1 MDYYKILGVDKTAD
15 AKTLKKAYRKLAA
28 KYHPD
33 KNPNNVSAEEKFKE
47 VNEAYEVLSD
57 DEKRKQYDTLG
68 ANYEAFKNSGAT
80 WEQWQ
85 QAQQQARGRA
95 QYGGFGGGPGGGT
108 FTFSGDPSEFFGQ
121 RGQQRGSSGY
131 SDFFEQFFG
140 GGGGFAGGRQRYS
153 SKMRG
158 QDVRAELP
166 ITLRDAYDGGK
177 KTFEFYGEK
186 LRIGIKP
193 GAYDGQQLRVKGKGN
208 PSPNGGDRGDL
219 YIELR
224 VQPDPRF
231 TREGDDLYVEI
242 TVPLYDAVLGGSVT
256 VPTMTGTVNV
266 KVPPGTQPGKVLRL
280 RGKGMPLR
288 KKKEQFGD
296 LLVRITLQVPTELS
310 ERERNLFEELRGLR
324 A

>member
-1 MDYYKILGVDKTAD
+1 MDYYKILGVDKAAD
-15 AKTLKKAYRKLAA
+15 QKAIKKAYRKLAA

-33 KNPNNVSAEEKFKE
+33 KNPDNKAAEDKFKE

-57 DEKRKQYDTLG
+57 EEKRKQYDSLG

-85 QAQQQARGRA
+85 QAQAQARGRA

-121 RGQQRGSSGY
+121 RGHRRGSSGY

-140 GGGGFAGGRQRYS
+140 GAGGGFAGGQRQS

-166 ITLRDAYDGGK
+166 ITLREAYEGSK

-186 LRIGIKP
+186 LRIGVKA

-208 PSPNGGDRGDL
+208 PSPNGGERGDL

-231 TREGDDLYVEI
+231 KREGDDLYLEI
-242 TVPLYDAVLGGSVT
+242 TVPLYDAVLGGSVK
-256 VPTMTGTVNV
+256 VPTMTGEVNV
-266 KVPPGTQPGKVLRL
+266 KIPAGTQPGKVLRL
-280 RGKGMPLR
+280 RGKGMPVR

-296 LLVRITLQVPTELS
+296 LLVRITIKVPTELS
-310 ERERNLFEELRGLR
+310 DQERKLFEELRSLS
-324 A
+324 